1 MRQRHKDPEY
11 KEKDFV
17 HMALRVPAE
26 LHAEIIK
33 EQERLCSSG
42 KDLNLK
48 EVTVKLLKLGLNK

>member
-1 MRQRHKDPEY
+1 MRQRHKEHPY
-11 KEKDFV
+11 KEKEYV
-17 HMALRVPAE
+17 HMALRVPTE

-33 EQERLCSSG
+33 EQERLCNSG